1 MGRYEVHRTDGNAD
15 ELYRAARKLGFSVEM
30 VGTPVDAI
38 WGIYDQTVAVEVK
51 TATGK
56 LRPRQKWFFR
66 RFKGYKARVRTVGDV
81 LALYQEL
88 RRRHDLI
95 FGVRGCRSRPTR
107 GSEVLA

>member
-1 MGRYEVHRTDGNAD
+1 MGRYEVHRTDENAD
-15 ELYRAARKLGFSVEM
+15 ELYKAARKLGFSVALI
-30 VGTPVDAI
+30 GTPTDALF
-38 WGIYDQTVAVEVK
+38 GIYDQTVAVEVK

-56 LRPRQKWFFR
+56 LRPRQQRFFR

-95 FGVRGCRSRPTR
+95 FGARGC
-107 GSEVLA
+107 